1 MSTANQP
8 YRLAAAIAFICTLTA
23 SALAGDTRVIELVD
37 GTQIRGAV
45 VAYDS
50 GVYTIDSEALGR
62 LQLPDT
68 KIRAI
73 RSAPGRTA
81 PGRPALELDTRQPP
95 AGRFTDF
102 EGRILS
108 DPTILAM
115 VMTLQ
120 QDPQV
125 LTVLSDPLV
134 MQAILAGDLNAL
146 QHNPKIL
153 ALEGNPTIQQLIE
166 LIARD

>member
-1 MSTANQP
+1 MLTANPP
-8 YRLAAAIAFICTLTA
+8 YRLVAAIALTCTLTA
-23 SALAGDTRVIELVD
+23 AALAGDARVVELVD

-45 VAYDS
+45 VSYDS
-50 GVYTIDSEALGR
+50 GVYTIQSEALGR
-62 LQLPDT
+62 LQLPDA

-73 RSAPGRTA
+73 RSAPRQGA
-81 PGRPALELDTRQPP
+81 LDHPGLGLDTRQPP
-95 AGRFTDF
+95 AGRVTVF
-102 EGRILS
+102 EERILS

-125 LTVLSDPLV
+125 LTILGDPLV

-146 QHNPKIL
+146 RSNPKIL
-153 ALEGNPTIQQLIE
+153 ALEGNPTIQQLLE
-166 LIARD
+166 LIARN